1 MIRKLLVANRGEI
14 ALRIFR
20 TCRLS
25 GIQTV
30 AVYAEISDLHVAAAD
45 VAVEVDS
52 FLDGAQIIA
61 AAHRA
66 GADAIHPGYG
76 FLSENAAFARDV
88 VTAGLI
94 WIGPDPDAIEA
105 MGDKIRAK
113 KLVAGAGVP
122 ILEGGDSFPLLIKA
136 AAGGGGRGMRVVTE
150 PEALESALTAAEAEA
165 RSAFGDGTVFTEPYL
180 PLARHVEVQ
189 VLGDASGRIWVVGDR
204 DCSVQRRHQKI
215 VEEAPAFGLSGETRA
230 ALHRHARNAAEAV
243 RYQGAGTV
251 EFLVDGERIFF
262 LEMNTRLQVEHPVTE
277 AVTGLDLVAWQIAI
291 AEGREL
297 GDAPPAPRGHAI
309 EVRLY
314 AEDPARDF
322 APQTGR
328 VRAFHFETSDV
339 RVDAGVAAGSE
350 VGIRYDA
357 MLAKIVAHGPDRAAA
372 IRLLADALRRGV
384 IHGLTTNLG
393 LLRAI
398 LRDDDFV
405 AGRVDTA
412 LLDRRLADWIGGDRD
427 QAVRKAALAAA
438 VGTAVRTAVSGSVQ
452 SRIPAAWRNVP
463 SQDRVR
469 TYRCGT
475 AEYAVGYR
483 SRGGRIES
491 SWLPGVTVLAVR
503 GERVV
508 LDDHGVRESY
518 RVTVVEGGADVD
530 GPEGSFDLREVPVFT
545 DPAANLAAGSLLASM
560 PGLVVAV
567 HVEAGQRVAAGDPIV
582 VLEAMKM
589 QQTLSA
595 PAEGV
600 VASLSVAVGRQVAAG
615 DVLAVISHEESR

>member
-1 MIRKLLVANRGEI
+1 M
-14 ALRIFR
+14 
-20 TCRLS
+20 
-25 GIQTV
+25 
-30 AVYAEISDLHVAAAD
+30 AEAD
-45 VAVEVDS
+45 VAVEVES
-52 FLDGAQIIA
+52 FLHGAKIIEA
-61 AAHRA
+61 AIRT

-88 VTAGLI
+88 LAAGLI

-113 KLVAGAGVP
+113 KLVAAAGVP
-122 ILEGGDSFPLLIKA
+122 VLEGGSFPLLIKA

-150 PEALESALTAAEAEA
+150 AEELEPALAAAEAEA

-180 PLARHVEVQ
+180 PLARHIEVQ
-189 VLGDASGRIWVVGDR
+189 VLGDAAGRIWVVGDR

-215 VEEAPAFGLSGETRA
+215 VEEAPAPGLSGETRA

-243 RYQGAGTV
+243 RYRGAGTV
-251 EFLVDGERIFF
+251 EFLVDGDRIFF

-277 AVTGLDLVAWQIAI
+277 AVTGLDLVAWQLAI

-297 GDAPPAPRGHAI
+297 GDAPPEPSGHAV

-328 VRAFHFETSDV
+328 IRAFTIDTSCV
-339 RVDAGVAAGSE
+339 RVDAGVAAGSQ

-357 MLAKIVAHGPDRAAA
+357 MLAKIIAHGPDRNAA
-372 IRLLADALRRGV
+372 IRLLGDALRRAE

-398 LRDDDFV
+398 LRDDDFL

-412 LLDRRLADWIGGDRD
+412 LLDRRLAAWTSADRD
-427 QAVRKAALAAA
+427 HPVRKAALAAA
-438 VGTAVRTAVSGSVQ
+438 VGSAVRTAVSGRVQ

-463 SQDRVR
+463 SQERVR
-469 TYRCGT
+469 TYRCGD
-475 AEYAVGYR
+475 AEYPVTYT
-483 SRGGRIES
+483 SRGGRLES
-491 SWLPGVTVLAVR
+491 SWLPGVSVL
-503 GERVV
+503 GIDGDRVV

-518 RVTVVEGGADVD
+518 RVTVVDGGVDVD
-530 GPEGSFDLREVPVFT
+530 GPDGSYDLRTVPVFT

-567 HVEAGQRVAAGDPIV
+567 HVESGQRVAAGDPV
-582 VLEAMKM
+582 MVLEAMKM
-589 QQTLSA
+589 QQTLTA
-595 PAEGV
+595 PADGM
-600 VASLSVAVGRQVAAG
+600 VASLSVEVGRQVAAG
-615 DVLAVISHEESR
+615 DVLAVIDSAASAVPSTSSVPPASTVPSASTVPPADPSSSRS